1 MHTFRIYEISLKVQ
15 VGSGTRF
22 SGKHFIYFFLVCVCV
37 FFFSLACLTE
47 SFSLRHG

>member
-22 SGKHFIYFFLVCVCV
+22 SGQLFSLSFSCVCV
-37 FFFSLACLTE
+37 FFSGLFD
-47 SFSLRHG
+47 